1 MAVVIE
7 ERRKSERV
15 RADLPARWEGVL
27 AAREGTVADLSRNGC
42 FVLTRAD
49 VQPQELI
56 RLEIETETGR
66 RLYLWGEVVYRM
78 EEIGFALRFTGTERA
93 EQQMLEALI
102 EFIRARDAE

>member
-1 MAVVIE
+1 MIE
-7 ERRKSERV
+7 ERRASERV

-27 AAREGTVADLSRNGC
+27 AGREGRVSDLSTNGC
-42 FVLTRAD
+42 FVVTRAD

-78 EEIGFALRFTGTERA
+78 EEIGFALRFTGTEGP

-102 EFIRARDAE
+102 EFIRSRDAE